1 MIKVILF
8 DADGVMVNGE
18 RFSVA
23 LDRDYGISIETTL
36 PFFNGPFQ
44 ECLVGNAD
52 LRETVSPYLSGWGWE
67 KGVDAFLEYW
77 FNIEHTINEEL
88 VSYIQELRGQGI
100 LCLLAT
106 NNEKYR
112 FKYMLDKMGFSN
124 CFDKTYASAHL
135 GSKKPNHDFFQK
147 ICSELSD
154 VNKDEILFIDDDKD
168 NIDSAK
174 IFGINSV
181 LYTSVGDIKKILYE
195 KNN

>member
-1 MIKVILF
+1 MIKAILF

-44 ECLVGNAD
+44 DCLVGNAD
-52 LRETVSPYLSGWGWE
+52 LRETVSSYLSGWGWD
-67 KGVDAFLEYW
+67 KGVEAFLDYW

-112 FKYMLDKMGFSN
+112 FKYMLDRMGFSN

-135 GSKKPNHDFFQK
+135 GSKKPDHDFFVK
-147 ICSELSD
+147 ILNELD
-154 VNKDEILFIDDDKD
+154 GIKKEEIFFVDDGID
-168 NIDSAK
+168 NIESAK
-174 IFGINSV
+174 DFGIHAEI
-181 LYTSVGDIKKILYE
+181 YTTFENFKKKLYE
-195 KNN
+195 CNS